1 MSILSNVIFN
11 KNVITE
17 LPTFEQIKVPKDLVA
32 LICHYL
38 NARDVVHLA
47 LTSRS
52 CCFLVSNSQEAT
64 SLWGL
69 FLRKDFYN
77 SYTAPKSEN
86 ENFTL
91 YQRLKRAAH
100 NMEVGKCR
108 SQILDKHQGWI
119 TCMMIQDGKLVSGSL
134 DKTIKIWDLRTG
146 QELQTLRGH
155 QGGIFCMTT
164 LDRKLISGSA
174 DNT

>member
-1 MSILSNVIFN
+1 MSILSNIIFN

-17 LPTFEQIKVPKDLVA
+17 LPTFKQIKVPKDLLA

-52 CCFLVSNSQEAT
+52 CCFLLSNSQAVA

-86 ENFTL
+86 ENFPL
-91 YQRLKRAAH
+91 YQRLKRAAR
-100 NMEVGKCR
+100 NLEAGKCR
-108 SQILDKHQGWI
+108 SQILDRHQKAI
-119 TCMMIQDGKLVSGSL
+119 TCMIIHNG
-134 DKTIKIWDLRTG
+134 
-146 QELQTLRGH
+146 E
-155 QGGIFCMTT
+155 
-164 LDRKLISGSA
+164 LISGS
-174 DNT
+174 DDSTIKI